1 MYHLHTYEFAT
12 KVAKFWNGTGFE
24 TVEYPLGAKDVD
36 EWPPTGAAVYDKIP
50 VPIEPEPEPEP
61 AKKEA
66 KAKAEKEVK

>member
-1 MYHLHTYEFAT
+1 MYHLHTYEYAT

-24 TVEYPLGAKDVD
+24 TVEYPLGAKGVD

-50 VPIEPEPEPEP
+50 EPIEPEPEKKETKVE

-66 KAKAEKEVK
+66 K